1 MGQMQIQA
9 PVMTEEDQYGYIM
22 PDRYRCDSCRAVV
35 YHLNAALTRRQPK
48 SRRLQEWELQEVFED
63 TCKTGFQGYGIKF
76 SNGEN
81 ALSGPAFMQQESE
94 LSPGMG
100 AIQMGGESWERRLG
114 EICRKLVFD
123 DIGEEELYELFRAG
137 KLTDEQCRTASRAC
151 QVPVPKKAG
160 KKPAAKTES
169 APKKVAKRSS
179 GDVVTNAADGKMDAA
194 TFLASLAKQRGN
206 ATDFYGKHDRKR
218 WEKLVLQAAG
228 WLMEEASTRGNLN
241 VGNDRGA
248 DTASIEV

>member
-1 MGQMQIQA
+1 M
-9 PVMTEEDQYGYIM
+9 
-22 PDRYRCDSCRAVV
+22 
-35 YHLNAALTRRQPK
+35 
-48 SRRLQEWELQEVFED
+48 
-63 TCKTGFQGYGIKF
+63 GIKF

-160 KKPAAKTES
+160 KK
-169 APKKVAKRSS
+169 KVAKRSS